1 MKIQFD
7 PQIFS
12 QKHGGISRKFTEL
25 IHYSKTLTPHKIV
38 FPLLYS
44 ENEYLKQYKI
54 SPKILPFLFDNL
66 NAKNLLPNYKSKF
79 YTYNKKLNNLFLS
92 HNKPDLFIPTYYNPY
107 FLNSLGKTPFVLTVH
122 DMIHELF
129 PQYFLNEKNTIFN
142 KKLLMDN
149 AKKIVAVSQNTKI
162 DILKIYPTI
171 PENKIEVVHLSHS
184 IDINTS
190 ASLQKSLENRKYIL
204 FVGNRE
210 SYKNFNWFITNSSE
224 WFIKNKIQLICIG
237 GKPFNNEE
245 QQIIDN
251 CNLNELAFQY
261 SFSDKELYTFYAN
274 AVAFVFPSQYE
285 GFGIPVLESMAS
297 GCPVL
302 LSNASSFP
310 EVAKNAGVFFDL
322 NQPDSLNDALQK
334 ITFDQEFRSEILTQ
348 TAEHVKTFSW
358 QKTASAFLKIY
369 ESAI

>member
-25 IHYSKTLTPHKIV
+25 IHFSKTQTHHKII

-54 SPKILPFLFDNL
+54 FPKILPFVYDNL
-66 NAKNLLPNYKSKF
+66 NAKKILPDFKNNF
-79 YTYNKKLNNLFLS
+79 YVLNKRLNNYLLTK
-92 HNKPDLFIPTYYNPY
+92 NKPDLFIPTYYNPY
-107 FLNSLGKTPFVLTVH
+107 FLNSIGKTPFVLTVH

-129 PQYFLNEKNTIFN
+129 PQYFPFEKNTISN

-149 AKKIVAVSQNTKI
+149 AKKIVAVSNNTKI
-162 DILKIYPTI
+162 DILKIYPYI

-184 IDINTS
+184 VELNAS
-190 ASLQKSLENRKYIL
+190 AELDKRLKNRKYIL
-204 FVGNRE
+204 FVGNRD
-210 SYKNFNWFITNSSE
+210 SYKNFNWFINTASE
-224 WFIKNKIQLICIG
+224 WFIKNNIQLICIG
-237 GKPFNNEE
+237 GKPFNDEE
-245 QQIIDN
+245 QKIIDN

-261 SFSDKELYTFYAN
+261 SFNDSELYSFYSN
-274 AVAFVFPSQYE
+274 AISFVFPSEYE
-285 GFGIPVLESMAS
+285 GFGIPVVESMAS

-322 NQPDSLNDALQK
+322 NQPDSLIDALQN
-334 ITFDQEFRSEILTQ
+334 ITFNQEFRSAILSQ
-348 TAEHVKTFSW
+348 IAAHIKTFSW
-358 QKTASAFLKIY
+358 QKTADAFLKIY